1 MAPLGLPPL
10 DVLLSWPLPNYV
22 NPITR
27 GSEAYAI
34 GTIFFGF
41 ATVALAIRLYA
52 RLFIRKWFGLDDF
65 LIVLAW
71 VRTVLLDFRS
81 LSSNGTALHSWCS
94 DFCLYRDD
102 GLWLG

>member
-22 NPITR
+22 NPIKR
-27 GSEAYAI
+27 GPEAYAV
-34 GTIFFGF
+34 GNVFFGL

-65 LIVLAW
+65 LIVLGW
-71 VRTVLLDFRS
+71 VCTLCAFETHNS
-81 LSSNGTALHSWCS
+81 TA
-94 DFCLYRDD
+94 
-102 GLWLG
+102 